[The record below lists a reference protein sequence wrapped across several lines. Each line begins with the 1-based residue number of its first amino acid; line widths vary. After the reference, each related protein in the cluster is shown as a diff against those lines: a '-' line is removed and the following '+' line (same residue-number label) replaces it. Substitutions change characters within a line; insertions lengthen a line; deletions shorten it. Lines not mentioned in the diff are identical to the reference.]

1 MEPRRGA
8 RQKLKPRRIVNYTSQ
23 DGLQSTLT
31 LHPFVVEVHCRPS
44 PGLEKNNAED

>member
-31 LHPFVVEVHCRPS
+31 LQRQLLKMEM
-44 PGLEKNNAED
+44 

>member
-8 RQKLKPRRIVNYTSQ
+8 RQKLKPRRIVNYASQ

-31 LHPFVVEVHCRPS
+31 LLNRLLTLIPTYGHQATNE
-44 PGLEKNNAED
+44 LLI

>member
-8 RQKLKPRRIVNYTSQ
+8 RQKLKPRRIVNYASQ

-31 LHPFVVEVHCRPS
+31 NQLRRQKVNLVQGH
-44 PGLEKNNAED
+44 